1 MKEQKIVAL
10 FGIGRLGK
18 SVCERLIQDGY
29 KLILFD
35 IKNEEDELLKE
46 IIKNNDQVMEYYK
59 TDIKDI
65 EKVRKNIE
73 KAYSDFGPI
82 DAMVYTSGIT
92 RGVLFENIEEKDW
105 DIVFDINLKGA
116 FFSVQAIS
124 KFMNKNGGSIV
135 FISSVASHTAAGNTS
150 FAYNASKA
158 ALDNL
163 AESLAKKLGEKN
175 ITVNT
180 VNPGDVWTPLWESDD
195 IKENEELRNKFKQ
208 HVSKQCIK
216 KEILPEDIAEAVAYY
231 LSENAR
237 KTTGQHLFIDGGNF

>member
-1 MKEQKIVAL
+1 
-10 FGIGRLGK
+10 
-18 SVCERLIQDGY
+18 
-29 KLILFD
+29 
-35 IKNEEDELLKE
+35 
-46 IIKNNDQVMEYYK
+46 MEYYK

-135 FISSVASHTAAGNTS
+135 FISSVASHQQ
-150 FAYNASKA
+150 
-158 ALDNL
+158 LVIQVL
-163 AESLAKKLGEKN
+163 HIMLLKL
-175 ITVNT
+175 
-180 VNPGDVWTPLWESDD
+180 L
-195 IKENEELRNKFKQ
+195 
-208 HVSKQCIK
+208 
-216 KEILPEDIAEAVAYY
+216 
-231 LSENAR
+231 
-237 KTTGQHLFIDGGNF
+237 

>member
-1 MKEQKIVAL
+1 
-10 FGIGRLGK
+10 
-18 SVCERLIQDGY
+18 
-29 KLILFD
+29 
-35 IKNEEDELLKE
+35 
-46 IIKNNDQVMEYYK
+46 
-59 TDIKDI
+59 
-65 EKVRKNIE
+65 
-73 KAYSDFGPI
+73 
-82 DAMVYTSGIT
+82 
-92 RGVLFENIEEKDW
+92 
-105 DIVFDINLKGA
+105 
-116 FFSVQAIS
+116 
-124 KFMNKNGGSIV
+124 MNKNGGSIV

>member
-1 MKEQKIVAL
+1 MEEKKIVAL
-10 FGIGRLGK
+10 FGIGGLGK
-18 SVCERLIQDGY
+18 AICEKLIQIGY

-46 IIKNNDQVMEYYK
+46 IIKNNDQVLKYYK
-59 TDIKDI
+59 TDIRNIK
-65 EKVRKNIE
+65 KVRENIE
-73 KAYSDFGPI
+73 KAYKEFGFI

-124 KFMNKNGGSIV
+124 KIMNKNGGAIV
-135 FISSVASHTAAGNTS
+135 LISSIASRMAAGNTS

-163 AESLAKKLGEKN
+163 AKSLAKKLGERN

-195 IKENEELRNKFKQ
+195 IKKNEELKNKFEQ

-216 KEILPEDIAEAVAYY
+216 KEVLPQDIAEAVAYY
-231 LSENAR
+231 LSENAS

>member
-10 FGIGRLGK
+10 FGIGGLGK

-116 FFSVQAIS
+116 FFRYRLFQ
-124 KFMNKNGGSIV
+124 
-135 FISSVASHTAAGNTS
+135 
-150 FAYNASKA
+150 
-158 ALDNL
+158 
-163 AESLAKKLGEKN
+163 SL
-175 ITVNT
+175 
-180 VNPGDVWTPLWESDD
+180 
-195 IKENEELRNKFKQ
+195 
-208 HVSKQCIK
+208 
-216 KEILPEDIAEAVAYY
+216 
-231 LSENAR
+231 
-237 KTTGQHLFIDGGNF
+237 